1 MRSCTE
7 MQADTNNARL
17 APRSCSPRRLG
28 SRAYSPPRSR
38 RLTNP
43 GYDQQVLE
51 GARAPIMDTVDP
63 TSCAIRPN
71 WMMLQREDGG
81 RIDECPAP
89 NTATRGNATCAL
101 GRRRCAEPQQH
112 AAKPIT
118 TRLHTP
124 VWVYSLLQKTFLAR
138 CGGCC
143 PRAARL
149 RAFSRINAAR
159 QPERA
164 SMRGSHRSP
173 PMRGRLL
180 RIARRRTTSRAPGR
194 SLRQPT
200 GLGPRCPR

>member
-17 APRSCSPRRLG
+17 APRSSSPRRLG

-89 NTATRGNATCAL
+89 NTATRG
-101 GRRRCAEPQQH
+101 
-112 AAKPIT
+112 
-118 TRLHTP
+118 TRP
-124 VWVYSLLQKTFLAR
+124 VRSAGVDVQSRSGT
-138 CGGCC
+138 
-143 PRAARL
+143 L
-149 RAFSRINAAR
+149 RS
-159 QPERA
+159 Q
-164 SMRGSHRSP
+164 
-173 PMRGRLL
+173 
-180 RIARRRTTSRAPGR
+180 
-194 SLRQPT
+194 
-200 GLGPRCPR
+200 